1 MGAALPHPIRT
12 KWIERHGDQN
22 YTVASAE
29 MQGWRSTMEDAKSV
43 CLKLNDRHKDLA
55 LFGVYDGHAG
65 SQCSTYLE
73 KAVPAAVGKLAK
85 PTKKHD
91 LIDAMLA
98 VDEEFLSNPHAR
110 TNGSTCV
117 FTVVRPRRAH
127 PHKSSKSSSV
137 DSSGSNSSS
146 SSSASG
152 QREKP
157 SSSTGQKLF
166 EVTVSNIGDSRAV
179 LLRADGRWKLLT
191 RDHKPSNAEEKERI
205 EKAEGKV
212 DNSRV
217 DGQLALSRAMG
228 DWHYKQNG
236 KLKPHEQKVVAI
248 PEISRILAAEGDSLL
263 LCCDGIFEKLTTAE
277 VCSFVHEDMVASGNK
292 EPALTLARLLDLS
305 LDRGSKDNMTAVCI
319 TFKNGSDYGQVGN
332 ELIPGRY
339 FEYSKDEKF
348 KTAYLK
354 FAKSHGFEGE
364 ALFSKIPKQMKQRV
378 DVRTE
383 LSAFAF
389 CMSSWEYSGAP
400 VL

>member
-1 MGAALPHPIRT
+1 
-12 KWIERHGDQN
+12 
-22 YTVASAE
+22 
-29 MQGWRSTMEDAKSV
+29 MEDAKSI

-55 LFGVYDGHAG
+55 FFGVYDGHAG
-65 SQCSTYLE
+65 SQCSRYLE
-73 KAVPAAVGKLAK
+73 KAVPAAVGKLAN

-91 LIDAMLA
+91 LVDAMLT
-98 VDEEFLSNPHAR
+98 VDEEFLSKPHGR

-117 FTVVRPRRAH
+117 FTVVRPRRMH
-127 PHKSSKSSSV
+127 PHKSSDGSSSAK
-137 DSSGSNSSS
+137 STGGSSS
-146 SSSASG
+146 SSSSSSSTSG
-152 QREKP
+152 QQKKP
-157 SSSTGQKLF
+157 SSPDKKLF

-191 RDHKPSNAEEKERI
+191 RDHKPSNPEEQERI

-212 DNSRV
+212 DNGRV

-236 KLKPHEQKVVAI
+236 KLKPHQQKVVAI
-248 PEISRILAAEGDSLL
+248 PEVSRILAAEGDTLL

-277 VCSFVHEDMVASGNK
+277 VCRFVHEDMTVSGNK

-319 TFKNGSDYGQVGN
+319 TFKDGSDYGQVGN

-348 KTAYLK
+348 NTAYLK

-364 ALFSKIPKQMKQRV
+364 ALFSKIPKQMRQRV
-378 DVRTE
+378 DISPREREFSSV
-383 LSAFAF
+383 LSQLKDSDRSLLMAMVANTGEEKEA
-389 CMSSWEYSGAP
+389 SNDGRENSDTAP
-400 VL
+400 I